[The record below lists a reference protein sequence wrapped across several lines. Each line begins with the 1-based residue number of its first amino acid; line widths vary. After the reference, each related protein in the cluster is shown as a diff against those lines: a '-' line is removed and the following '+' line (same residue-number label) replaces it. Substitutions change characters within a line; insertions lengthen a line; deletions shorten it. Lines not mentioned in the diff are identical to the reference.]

1 MKLIF
6 CLQINTKLSY
16 KLISLILVGMARP
29 AQINQNKKFVK
40 SLQYLRKKEG
50 MKLFFCADEHHSYLE
65 IDTIFFDGCDQSC
78 LKYSK

>member
-16 KLISLILVGMARP
+16 KLISLILVGIARP

-40 SLQYLRKKEG
+40 SLQYLKKKEG
-50 MKLFFCADEHHSYLE
+50 MKLFFCADERHSYIE
-65 IDTIFFDGCDQSC
+65 MDTIIFDCCDQVC

>member
-29 AQINQNKKFVK
+29 AQINQKKKFVK

-50 MKLFFCADEHHSYLE
+50 MKVFFCADEYHSYIE
-65 IDTIFFDGCDQSC
+65 IDTIIFDCCDLAC